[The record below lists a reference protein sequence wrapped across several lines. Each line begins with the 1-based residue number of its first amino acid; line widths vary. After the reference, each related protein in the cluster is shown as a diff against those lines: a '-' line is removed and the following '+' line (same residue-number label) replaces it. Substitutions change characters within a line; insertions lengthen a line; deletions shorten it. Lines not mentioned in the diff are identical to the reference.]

1 MFAEREFHRV
11 SASIVFAI
19 TSIVKV
25 TGKINLKIRVT
36 GNPPRVVDLIPA
48 RSSCYVWAVSN
59 REAARV
65 VGTEYSEGVG
75 LALIC
80 E

>member
-19 TSIVKV
+19 TSIV
-25 TGKINLKIRVT
+25 GKINLKIRVT

-65 VGTEYSEGVG
+65 VGTEYSKGVG